1 MTIVM
6 PRATR
11 DALPEGATYERAEVL
26 MDTLV
31 TIRVVRGA
39 AGEDPS
45 PLVARAFAWF
55 RQVEERCSRFDPASE
70 VLGLTARAGTPV
82 AVPVASDTPTSYRNV
97 RLDPARRTVRL
108 RRPLALDLGAVAK
121 GLAVDLAAREL
132 AHCAGYAI
140 DAGGDLY
147 LGGRNAA
154 GEPWRVGLRHPR
166 RGDELLATL
175 SLSDAAVCTSGD
187 YERRSP
193 DPD

>member
-31 TIRVVRGA
+31 TIRVARGA

-55 RQVEERCSRFDPASE
+55 CEVEERCSRFDPASE

-82 AVPVASDTPTSYRNV
+82 AVS
-97 RLDPARRTVRL
+97 
-108 RRPLALDLGAVAK
+108 PLLYEAIAFALAVAR
-121 GLAVDLAAREL
+121 AS
-132 AHCAGYAI
+132 
-140 DAGGDLY
+140 GGAFDPTIGHAL
-147 LGGRNAA
+147 
-154 GEPWRVGLRHPR
+154 ER
-166 RGDELLATL
+166 RGLDRNYLTRERGALP
-175 SLSDAAVCTSGD
+175 AA
-187 YERRSP
+187 P
-193 DPD
+193 HPP